1 MVLVVGQQPL
11 ALHPRQLAAH
21 GAAVH
26 AQIVGQLLAV
36 VGNVKAVLSGAL
48 DALGKVRHEPGA
60 DALRRCVQDA
70 LRELQVFGR
79 AHGQQVLNE
88 LGVKRAGVRA
98 RREHLADVQKQH
110 LGVLR
115 SGHADEQRLARD
127 AGIGL
132 GKHFAR
138 ADVAE
143 QTVAA
148 PDVVVADH
156 GHAGEHHAELLGRR
170 ALGENGLAPVV
181 MLLCRAETLQQ
192 QRQFIAANAAKEAR
206 VG

>member
-1 MVLVVGQQPL
+1 M
-11 ALHPRQLAAH
+11 
-21 GAAVH
+21 
-26 AQIVGQLLAV
+26 
-36 VGNVKAVLSGAL
+36 KW
-48 DALGKVRHEPGA
+48 
-60 DALRRCVQDA
+60 
-70 LRELQVFGR
+70 
-79 AHGQQVLNE
+79 
-88 LGVKRAGVRA
+88 AGVRA

-115 SGHADEQRLARD
+115 SGYADEQRLARD

>member
-1 MVLVVGQQPL
+1 MVLVIAQQPL

-36 VGNVKAVLSGAL
+36 VGDVKAVLPGAFH
-48 DALGKVRHEPGA
+48 ALGKVRHEPGA
-60 DALRRCVQDA
+60 NALRRRVQDA
-70 LRELQVFGR
+70 LRELQILGR
-79 AHGQQVLNE
+79 AHGQQVLDE

-98 RREHLADVQKQH
+98 GREHLADVQKQH

-115 SGHADEQRLARD
+115 GGHADEQRLARD

-132 GKHFAR
+132 GKHLTG

-143 QTVAA
+143 QTVVA
-148 PDVVVADH
+148 PDVVIADH
-156 GHAGEHHAELLGRR
+156 GHAGEHHAELFGRR

-181 MLLCRAETLQQ
+181 VLLHRAETLQQ
-192 QRQFIAANAAKEAR
+192 QRQLIGADAAKEMR

>member
-1 MVLVVGQQPL
+1 M
-11 ALHPRQLAAH
+11 
-21 GAAVH
+21 
-26 AQIVGQLLAV
+26 
-36 VGNVKAVLSGAL
+36 
-48 DALGKVRHEPGA
+48 
-60 DALRRCVQDA
+60 QDA
-70 LRELQVFGR
+70 LRELQVLGR
-79 AHGQQVLNE
+79 AHRQQVLDE

-115 SGHADEQRLARD
+115 GGHADEQRLTRD

-132 GKHFAR
+132 GKHLTGG
-138 ADVAE
+138 DVAE
-143 QTVAA
+143 QAVVA

-156 GHAGEHHAELLGRR
+156 GHAGEHHTELLGRR

-181 MLLCRAETLQQ
+181 VFLHRAETLQQ
-192 QRQFIAANAAKEAR
+192 QRQLITANAAKQAR